1 MKQSASLQRMWGVQG
16 TSASLLEAP
25 PMPVVARREAAL
37 IRRARRGAPDAVEAL
52 VRRHWADAHRT
63 AFLIVNDAAAAEDVT
78 QEAMLAAVQAL
89 AGFDRRRPFRPWL
102 HKLVVN
108 RSLDWLRAR
117 GRRPEVVVDEPPAHA
132 ATRPDALS
140 DELMLAL
147 AALHPEDRAVVVLRH
162 LLGYR
167 SREIGAMLG
176 LPAATVRTRLARAL
190 DRLRA
195 LLEEEDS

>member
-1 MKQSASLQRMWGVQG
+1 VQG
-16 TSASLLEAP
+16 TSASLLDPSARP
-25 PMPVVARREAAL
+25 PVARREAAL
-37 IRRARRGAPDAVEAL
+37 IRRARGGAPDAVEAL

-63 AFLIVNDAAAAEDVT
+63 AFLIVHDAAAAEDVT

-102 HKLVVN
+102 HKMVVN

-117 GRRPEVVVDEPPAHA
+117 SRRPEVVVDEPPAHA

-140 DELMLAL
+140 AELMLAL
-147 AALHPEDRAVVVLRH
+147 AALDAEDRAIVVLRH

-167 SREIGAMLG
+167 SREIGSMLG
-176 LPAATVRTRLARAL
+176 LPGTTVRTRLARAL
-190 DRLRA
+190 DRLRTVI
-195 LLEEEDS
+195 EEGDS